1 MKPHIQ
7 RDVGLFLCLSFRQL
21 APAGRNSPGLFA
33 CPKGE
38 RQCGCGDRPCDS
50 SEVRNLL
57 ISKKADLHLFEIQE
71 EEMKTIRYEF
81 ITEEIVEI
89 EISDEWGE
97 KLKSVKREQWK
108 LDKREERHSV
118 NFADLDGKEEY
129 FADSKDDPFAMIEEE
144 RYRDYKADHER
155 RIVKAFSELSVSQ
168 RELLKAL
175 YEDGMT
181 ETEYASKLG
190 ISQAAVARRLNR
202 IKRKLEK
209 LLK

>member
-1 MKPHIQ
+1 
-7 RDVGLFLCLSFRQL
+7 
-21 APAGRNSPGLFA
+21 
-33 CPKGE
+33 
-38 RQCGCGDRPCDS
+38 
-50 SEVRNLL
+50 
-57 ISKKADLHLFEIQE
+57 
-71 EEMKTIRYEF
+71 MKTIRYEF

-129 FADSKDDPFAMIEEE
+129 FADSEGDPFAMIEEE

>member
-1 MKPHIQ
+1 
-7 RDVGLFLCLSFRQL
+7 
-21 APAGRNSPGLFA
+21 
-33 CPKGE
+33 
-38 RQCGCGDRPCDS
+38 
-50 SEVRNLL
+50 
-57 ISKKADLHLFEIQE
+57 
-71 EEMKTIRYEF
+71 MKTIRYEF

-129 FADSKDDPFAMIEEE
+129 FADSEGDPSAIIEEE

-155 RIVKAFSELSVSQ
+155 RIAKAFSELSVSQ
-168 RELLKAL
+168 QDLLKAL

>member
-1 MKPHIQ
+1 M
-7 RDVGLFLCLSFRQL
+7 DMGLFLCLSFRQL
-21 APAGRNSPGLFA
+21 ASAGRNSPGFFA

-38 RQCGCGDRPCDS
+38 RQCRCGDRSCDP

-57 ISKKADLHLFEIQE
+57 ISKIAILHLFEIQE
-71 EEMKTIRYEF
+71 EEIKTIRYEF
-81 ITEEIVEI
+81 VTEEIVEI

-118 NFADLDGKEEY
+118 NFADLDGREEY
-129 FADSKDDPFAMIEEE
+129 FPASKDDPFAMIEEE

-155 RIVKAFSELSVSQ
+155 RIAKAFSELCVSQ
-168 RELLKAL
+168 RKLLKAL

-181 ETEYASKLG
+181 KQEYADAIGVSPSAISHRLETIRKKLKK
-190 ISQAAVARRLNR
+190 VLR
-202 IKRKLEK
+202 
-209 LLK
+209 

>member
-1 MKPHIQ
+1 MK
-7 RDVGLFLCLSFRQL
+7 
-21 APAGRNSPGLFA
+21 
-33 CPKGE
+33 K
-38 RQCGCGDRPCDS
+38 
-50 SEVRNLL
+50 
-57 ISKKADLHLFEIQE
+57 
-71 EEMKTIRYEF
+71 IRYEF

-129 FADSKDDPFAMIEEE
+129 FTDSKDDPFARIEEE

-209 LLK
+209 ILK

>member
-1 MKPHIQ
+1 
-7 RDVGLFLCLSFRQL
+7 
-21 APAGRNSPGLFA
+21 
-33 CPKGE
+33 
-38 RQCGCGDRPCDS
+38 
-50 SEVRNLL
+50 
-57 ISKKADLHLFEIQE
+57 
-71 EEMKTIRYEF
+71 MKTIRYEF

-129 FADSKDDPFAMIEEE
+129 FSDSEGDPFAMIEEE

-155 RIVKAFSELSVSQ
+155 RIVKAFSELSGSQ

>member
-1 MKPHIQ
+1 
-7 RDVGLFLCLSFRQL
+7 
-21 APAGRNSPGLFA
+21 
-33 CPKGE
+33 
-38 RQCGCGDRPCDS
+38 
-50 SEVRNLL
+50 
-57 ISKKADLHLFEIQE
+57 
-71 EEMKTIRYEF
+71 MKTIRYEF

-129 FADSKDDPFAMIEEE
+129 FADSKDDPSAMIEEE

-155 RIVKAFSELSVSQ
+155 RIAKAFSELSVSQ

>member
-1 MKPHIQ
+1 
-7 RDVGLFLCLSFRQL
+7 
-21 APAGRNSPGLFA
+21 
-33 CPKGE
+33 
-38 RQCGCGDRPCDS
+38 
-50 SEVRNLL
+50 
-57 ISKKADLHLFEIQE
+57 
-71 EEMKTIRYEF
+71 MKTIRYEF

-129 FADSKDDPFAMIEEE
+129 FADSEGDPFAMIEEE
-144 RYRDYKADHER
+144 RYRDYKADRER
-155 RIVKAFSELSVSQ
+155 RIAKAFSELSVSQ

-190 ISQAAVARRLNR
+190 ISQAAVVRRLNR

>member
-1 MKPHIQ
+1 
-7 RDVGLFLCLSFRQL
+7 
-21 APAGRNSPGLFA
+21 
-33 CPKGE
+33 
-38 RQCGCGDRPCDS
+38 
-50 SEVRNLL
+50 
-57 ISKKADLHLFEIQE
+57 
-71 EEMKTIRYEF
+71 MKTIRYEF

-89 EISDEWGE
+89 EISDDWGE

-155 RIVKAFSELSVSQ
+155 RIAKAFSELSVSQ
-168 RELLKAL
+168 QDLLKAL

>member
-1 MKPHIQ
+1 MK
-7 RDVGLFLCLSFRQL
+7 
-21 APAGRNSPGLFA
+21 
-33 CPKGE
+33 K
-38 RQCGCGDRPCDS
+38 
-50 SEVRNLL
+50 
-57 ISKKADLHLFEIQE
+57 
-71 EEMKTIRYEF
+71 IRYEF

-129 FADSKDDPFAMIEEE
+129 FADSEGDPFAMIEEE

>member
-1 MKPHIQ
+1 
-7 RDVGLFLCLSFRQL
+7 
-21 APAGRNSPGLFA
+21 
-33 CPKGE
+33 
-38 RQCGCGDRPCDS
+38 
-50 SEVRNLL
+50 
-57 ISKKADLHLFEIQE
+57 
-71 EEMKTIRYEF
+71 MKTIRYEF

-89 EISDEWGE
+89 EITDEWGE

-129 FADSKDDPFAMIEEE
+129 FADSEGDPFAMIEEE

-155 RIVKAFSELSVSQ
+155 RIVKAFSELSGSQ

-190 ISQAAVARRLNR
+190 ITQAAVARRLNR

>member
-1 MKPHIQ
+1 
-7 RDVGLFLCLSFRQL
+7 
-21 APAGRNSPGLFA
+21 
-33 CPKGE
+33 
-38 RQCGCGDRPCDS
+38 
-50 SEVRNLL
+50 
-57 ISKKADLHLFEIQE
+57 
-71 EEMKTIRYEF
+71 MKTIRYEF

-129 FADSKDDPFAMIEEE
+129 FTDSKDDPFARIEEE

>member
-1 MKPHIQ
+1 
-7 RDVGLFLCLSFRQL
+7 
-21 APAGRNSPGLFA
+21 
-33 CPKGE
+33 
-38 RQCGCGDRPCDS
+38 
-50 SEVRNLL
+50 
-57 ISKKADLHLFEIQE
+57 
-71 EEMKTIRYEF
+71 MKTIRYKF

-89 EISDEWGE
+89 EISDGWGE

-129 FADSKDDPFAMIEEE
+129 FADSEGDPFAMIEEE

-155 RIVKAFSELSVSQ
+155 RIVKAFSELSRSQ

-190 ISQAAVARRLNR
+190 ITQAAVARRLNR

>member
-1 MKPHIQ
+1 M
-7 RDVGLFLCLSFRQL
+7 DVGLFLCLSFRQL

-38 RQCGCGDRPCDS
+38 RQCGYGDRSCDS

-129 FADSKDDPFAMIEEE
+129 FAGSKDDPFAMIEEE

-155 RIVKAFSELSVSQ
+155 RIVKAFSELSRSQ

-190 ISQAAVARRLNR
+190 ITQAAVARRLNR

>member
-1 MKPHIQ
+1 
-7 RDVGLFLCLSFRQL
+7 
-21 APAGRNSPGLFA
+21 
-33 CPKGE
+33 
-38 RQCGCGDRPCDS
+38 
-50 SEVRNLL
+50 
-57 ISKKADLHLFEIQE
+57 
-71 EEMKTIRYEF
+71 MKTIRYEF

-129 FADSKDDPFAMIEEE
+129 FADSEGDPFAMIEEE

-155 RIVKAFSELSVSQ
+155 RIVKAFSELSGSQ

>member
-1 MKPHIQ
+1 
-7 RDVGLFLCLSFRQL
+7 
-21 APAGRNSPGLFA
+21 
-33 CPKGE
+33 
-38 RQCGCGDRPCDS
+38 
-50 SEVRNLL
+50 
-57 ISKKADLHLFEIQE
+57 
-71 EEMKTIRYEF
+71 MKTIRYEF

-129 FADSKDDPFAMIEEE
+129 FADSQDDPFAMIEEE

-155 RIVKAFSELSVSQ
+155 RIAKAFSELSVSQ
-168 RELLKAL
+168 QELLKAL

>member
-1 MKPHIQ
+1 
-7 RDVGLFLCLSFRQL
+7 
-21 APAGRNSPGLFA
+21 
-33 CPKGE
+33 
-38 RQCGCGDRPCDS
+38 
-50 SEVRNLL
+50 
-57 ISKKADLHLFEIQE
+57 
-71 EEMKTIRYEF
+71 MKTIRYEF

-129 FADSKDDPFAMIEEE
+129 FTDSKDDPFARIEEE

-155 RIVKAFSELSVSQ
+155 RIAKAFSELSVSQ
-168 RELLKAL
+168 QDLLKAL

>member
-1 MKPHIQ
+1 M
-7 RDVGLFLCLSFRQL
+7 DVGLFLCLSFRQL
-21 APAGRNSPGLFA
+21 APAGRSSPGLFV

-50 SEVRNLL
+50 SGVRNLL

-155 RIVKAFSELSVSQ
+155 RIAKAFSELSVSQ
-168 RELLKAL
+168 QDLLKAL
-175 YEDGMT
+175 YEDGMSKQ
-181 ETEYASKLG
+181 EYADSIGVSPSAISHRLETIRKKLKK
-190 ISQAAVARRLNR
+190 VLR
-202 IKRKLEK
+202 
-209 LLK
+209 

>member
-1 MKPHIQ
+1 
-7 RDVGLFLCLSFRQL
+7 
-21 APAGRNSPGLFA
+21 
-33 CPKGE
+33 
-38 RQCGCGDRPCDS
+38 
-50 SEVRNLL
+50 
-57 ISKKADLHLFEIQE
+57 
-71 EEMKTIRYEF
+71 MKTIRYEF

-129 FADSKDDPFAMIEEE
+129 FADSEGDPFAMIEEE

-155 RIVKAFSELSVSQ
+155 RIAKAFSELSVSQ
-168 RELLKAL
+168 QDLLKAL

-190 ISQAAVARRLNR
+190 ISQAAV
-202 IKRKLEK
+202 KSFFVCKLEFK
-209 LLK
+209 QF

>member
-1 MKPHIQ
+1 
-7 RDVGLFLCLSFRQL
+7 
-21 APAGRNSPGLFA
+21 
-33 CPKGE
+33 
-38 RQCGCGDRPCDS
+38 
-50 SEVRNLL
+50 
-57 ISKKADLHLFEIQE
+57 
-71 EEMKTIRYEF
+71 MKTIRYEF

-155 RIVKAFSELSVSQ
+155 RIAKAFSELSVSQ

-175 YEDGMT
+175 YEDGTT

>member
-1 MKPHIQ
+1 
-7 RDVGLFLCLSFRQL
+7 
-21 APAGRNSPGLFA
+21 
-33 CPKGE
+33 
-38 RQCGCGDRPCDS
+38 
-50 SEVRNLL
+50 
-57 ISKKADLHLFEIQE
+57 
-71 EEMKTIRYEF
+71 MKTIRYEF

-129 FADSKDDPFAMIEEE
+129 FADSKGDPFAMIEEE
-144 RYRDYKADHER
+144 KYRDYKANHER
-155 RIVKAFSELSVSQ
+155 RIAKVFSELSVSQ
-168 RELLKAL
+168 RDLLKAL

>member
-1 MKPHIQ
+1 
-7 RDVGLFLCLSFRQL
+7 
-21 APAGRNSPGLFA
+21 
-33 CPKGE
+33 
-38 RQCGCGDRPCDS
+38 
-50 SEVRNLL
+50 
-57 ISKKADLHLFEIQE
+57 
-71 EEMKTIRYEF
+71 MKTIRYEF

-155 RIVKAFSELSVSQ
+155 RIAKAFSELSVSQ
-168 RELLKAL
+168 QDLLKAL

-181 ETEYASKLG
+181 ETKYASKLG